1 MKAAT
6 FTMTHDTLS
15 PKQKRILAFIQR
27 FCDCNGYPPTIRDI
41 VGGCNIS
48 STSVV
53 AYNLAKLEAAGY
65 IRRHADISR
74 GIELLINQRNNRF
87 IVSVPIIGEISAG
100 EPIPVP
106 YPETWDTIASEE
118 IEVTEALVR
127 GRQGVYGLRV
137 KGDSMI
143 DALIKDGDIVLME
156 YVNNAENGD
165 MVAAWLKTEKEVT
178 LKRLF
183 RENDRIRLEPANTQM
198 QPIYTS
204 PDNIEIQGKV
214 IAVIRQLA

>member
-1 MKAAT
+1 
-6 FTMTHDTLS
+6 MTHNVLS
-15 PKQKRILAFIQR
+15 PKQKRILKFIQR
-27 FCDCNGYPPTIRDI
+27 FLDSRGYPPTIRDI
-41 VGGCNIS
+41 VSGCKIS

-74 GIELLINQRNNRF
+74 GIELPINQRSHHY
-87 IVSVPIIGEISAG
+87 IVSVPIIGEIAAG

-106 YPETWDTIASEE
+106 YSETWNTVASEE
-118 IEVTEALVR
+118 LEITEELIR
-127 GRQGVYGLRV
+127 GKHGVYGLRV

-156 YVNNAENGD
+156 YVSNAENGD

-183 RENDRIRLEPANTQM
+183 RENDRIRLEPANTRM

-204 PDNIEIQGKV
+204 PENVEIQGKV
-214 IAVIRQLA
+214 ITVIRQLA